1 MITESEKTKI
11 LTKARAKDPELFG
24 ADWPAQYKI
33 IVNTPFQSIGK
44 YYNMVLKELREFG
57 FKNLTK
63 VNQAL
68 SASPTSAFY
77 ADVAQRKA
85 YAKEQFDKGQGLING
100 IIQQVMKLI
109 YSLKEFDL
117 ILDIFKRLESSDDSE
132 KLAAELNL
140 RRIWLD
146 EVDVKKGRGSI
157 HTIST
162 AQGME
167 FVSLRDSFLVI
178 KDLRSIDELTV
189 NDRVKRILKDRF
201 SEYSDWKKAYKKDI
215 EGRKKIQKEYLRN
228 QVESLKMQLEW
239 VKPYYTLMQQLEIDT
254 GVANPDLLAGVD
266 TNIIKTKI
274 RGVIGGEENNSLATA
289 FLDVDFYFK
298 TSPVQVTGEQGR
310 AFHHRFMT
318 EITYTPY
325 VMSNDEYNKIFE
337 KEVMKDID
345 FLKEVVG
352 KSLEAIKDDLDKY
365 LAGGDIKEE
374 EKKPREMMP
383 FEFLILPFKPLFS
396 GFGSMLTPK
405 KKDGMEFSS
414 YKLKNDLKTLN
425 DKIVGLGFKVY
436 ENFKDEVGFL
446 TWSATLA

>member
-44 YYNMVLKELREFG
+44 YYNMILKELREFG

-266 TNIIKTKI
+266 TNIIK
-274 RGVIGGEENNSLATA
+274 
-289 FLDVDFYFK
+289 
-298 TSPVQVTGEQGR
+298 
-310 AFHHRFMT
+310 
-318 EITYTPY
+318 
-325 VMSNDEYNKIFE
+325 
-337 KEVMKDID
+337 
-345 FLKEVVG
+345 
-352 KSLEAIKDDLDKY
+352 
-365 LAGGDIKEE
+365 
-374 EKKPREMMP
+374 
-383 FEFLILPFKPLFS
+383 
-396 GFGSMLTPK
+396 
-405 KKDGMEFSS
+405 
-414 YKLKNDLKTLN
+414 
-425 DKIVGLGFKVY
+425 
-436 ENFKDEVGFL
+436 
-446 TWSATLA
+446 

>member
-325 VMSNDEYNKIFE
+325 VMSND
-337 KEVMKDID
+337 
-345 FLKEVVG
+345 
-352 KSLEAIKDDLDKY
+352 
-365 LAGGDIKEE
+365 
-374 EKKPREMMP
+374 
-383 FEFLILPFKPLFS
+383 
-396 GFGSMLTPK
+396 
-405 KKDGMEFSS
+405 
-414 YKLKNDLKTLN
+414 
-425 DKIVGLGFKVY
+425 
-436 ENFKDEVGFL
+436 
-446 TWSATLA
+446 